1 MMDSLQRTF
10 CQLQFRLAFA
20 SKKGTE
26 FRDWFRSLAGYAF
39 GPDFE
44 AVRAYGSQGDLKC
57 DGRRLSTRTVFQCY
71 APYEMNAAR
80 TIRNIDEDFRG
91 AVANWK
97 EIAEWVFVYNDREL
111 PPNIERYIDYLRSAY
126 PQVKIVTW
134 GEPQLY
140 RLLEWL
146 DLPAMEALFG
156 PAPSNADVDM
166 LINADPPVI
175 PQLQWTDPFPEQVPL
190 TPQSPD
196 KLARNAQPKDAAAL
210 LTVGR
215 REKALVESYFRE
227 HPDPD
232 IGEKMAESF
241 RHAYAQLRGQGM
253 SPDSIFA
260 YLQQFER
267 SAEPERQEMAR
278 ALLAYFFE
286 RCDIVEAPEPVS

>member
-1 MMDSLQRTF
+1 MDSLQLTF
-10 CQLQFRLAFA
+10 YQLQFREAFS

-39 GPDFE
+39 GSDFE
-44 AVRAYGSQGDLKC
+44 AVRASGSQGDLKC
-57 DGRRLSTRTVFQCY
+57 HGRRLSTRTVFQCY
-71 APYEMNAAR
+71 APYEMNAALLVK
-80 TIRNIDEDFRG
+80 IHEDLSG
-91 AVANWK
+91 ALANWK
-97 EIAEWVFVYNDREL
+97 EIAEWVFVYNHREL
-111 PPNIERYIDYLRSAY
+111 PPKIEQYIDYLRSAY

-156 PAPSNADVDM
+156 PAPSNADVDI

-175 PQLQWTDPFPEQVPL
+175 AQLQWTDPSPERVSL

-232 IGEKMAESF
+232 IGEEMAESF

-260 YLQQFER
+260 FLQQFPG
-267 SAEPERQEMAR
+267 SGAGPERQEMAR
-278 ALLAYFFE
+278 ALLAYLFE
-286 RCDIVEAPEPVS
+286 RCDIVEAQAD